1 MLRLY
6 PIKSS
11 HLYLY
16 RLISGIPRTVK
27 FLPLYLQQQAGKSI
41 HIPRTIIVN
50 GSCRRQRGMALLS
63 SYLRWLE
70 KLLQLGSFLCGVFVH
85 FVKDMLFS

>member
-1 MLRLY
+1 MNFNKPAL
-6 PIKSS
+6 P
-11 HLYLY
+11 
-16 RLISGIPRTVK
+16 K
-27 FLPLYLQQQAGKSI
+27 FLPHYLQQQGKFI
-41 HIPRTIIVN
+41 QIPRTIIVN

-70 KLLQLGSFLCGVFVH
+70 KLLQLGCFLCGVFVH